1 MKKLFLLLAFV
12 SFFSYSNTIVLSQRN
27 IAKIA
32 HKIWLNEGAGKT
44 KYLVWWNR
52 GEEFAS
58 CGIGHFIWFTKEKP
72 MWFYHAFPHMLAFI
86 IKKGAKPPR
95 WLTPKTPN
103 VWSSYAQWKRAKQIN
118 SKKMQELTNF
128 LNSTKSLQAQFM
140 VHRLQVTY
148 PKLLAY
154 AKTTKEKEKIAK
166 NFHRLLYKKDGSI
179 DAQGAYCL
187 IDYTNF
193 KGSGTLE
200 SERYQNTGWGLFQ
213 VLGHMDSKNPDKF
226 AAFANSVRFILDRL
240 IQVSPPKRNLKRF
253 RAGWFSRVKT
263 YESF

>member
-1 MKKLFLLLAFV
+1 MKRVLLLLALT
-12 SFFSYSNTIVLSQRN
+12 SFIYSDSIELGQKD

-32 HKIWLNEGAGKT
+32 HKVWLNEGGGK
-44 KYLVWWNR
+44 KNYLVWWNR

-86 IKKGAKPPR
+86 IKKGAKPPK
-95 WLTPKTPN
+95 WLTPQTPN
-103 VWSSYAQWKRAKQIN
+103 VWSSYAQWKRAKQTK
-118 SKKMQELTNF
+118 SKKMQELTRF
-128 LNSTKSLQAQFM
+128 LNTTKNLQAQFM
-140 VHRLQVTY
+140 VYRLQTTY

-154 AKTTKEKEKIAK
+154 AKTAKERAKIAT
-166 NFHRLLYKKDGSI
+166 NFKRLLYKKDGTI

-193 KGSGTLE
+193 KGSGILE

-213 VLGHMDSKNPDKF
+213 VLKHMESKSENKYR
-226 AAFANSVRFILDRL
+226 AFANSARFILDRL
-240 IQVSPPKRNLKRF
+240 IRVSPPQRNLQRF
-253 RAGWFSRVKT
+253 RAGWYNRVKT
-263 YESF
+263 YEHF